1 MENPIM
7 RRLPGL
13 NALRAFEAASR
24 HLSFTKAAEELHV
37 TQAAISHQIKSLE
50 EQLALKLF
58 TRANRTLALT
68 AAGAAYAADVRDAF
82 DRLALATQ
90 RIVPRNDAD
99 ILTITVS
106 PTAAGHWLVP
116 RLNRFLATN
125 RDMQVRLN
133 VTGRQVDLLQ
143 EDVDLAIRVKR
154 GDWTGL
160 HATRLA
166 RISLILVCSPRLLA
180 GPKPLR
186 GPADLVNFKLLREP
200 EVSWTSWLRANGVL
214 DTSSTRCLLIDEHG
228 LLIEAAV
235 AGQGVALARDALVA
249 DKLAAGTLVRPFD
262 LVPPPDAADFDYY
275 LVCRA
280 RDAEQRKIV
289 AFREWALAEA
299 AASRPQAG
307 VVSVPFGGALVS
319 AEPAP
324 GRRIAPARSRRSA

>member
-1 MENPIM
+1 MENPIT

-50 EQLALKLF
+50 DQLALKLF
-58 TRANRTLALT
+58 TRANRALALT
-68 AAGAAYAADVRDAF
+68 QAGAAYAADVRDAF
-82 DRLALATQ
+82 DRLALATE
-90 RIVPRNDAD
+90 RVVPRKDAH

-116 RLNRFLATN
+116 RLNRFLAAH
-125 RDMQVRLN
+125 RDLQVRLN
-133 VTGRQVDLLQ
+133 VTGRRVDLLQ
-143 EDVDLAIRVKR
+143 EDVDLAIRIKG

-166 RISLILVCSPRLLA
+166 EVSLILVCSPRLLA
-180 GPKPLR
+180 GSRPLR
-186 GPADLVNFKLLREP
+186 APADLVNFKLLREP
-200 EVSWTSWLRANGVL
+200 DVSWPAWLRANGVL
-214 DTSSTRCLLIDEHG
+214 DTSSTHCLLIDEHG
-228 LLIEAAV
+228 LLIDAAV
-235 AGQGVALARDALVA
+235 AGQGAALARDVLVA

-262 LVPPPDAADFDYY
+262 LVPPQDVADFDYY

-280 RDAEQRKIV
+280 RDAESPKIA

-299 AASRPQAG
+299 AQART
-307 VVSVPFGGALVS
+307 PAIGAAFS
-319 AEPAP
+319 DPP
-324 GRRIAPARSRRSA
+324 GMARRIAPARSRRSA